1 MTTPDQ
7 LNVSEQELADVVRG
21 IRAASESSPE
31 GDDPDLTGAESP
43 GVAAVRARL
52 EEPFDYEKP
61 ERPNIEGYA

>member
-21 IRAASESSPE
+21 IRAAAETSQE
-31 GDDPDLTGAESP
+31 GDDPGLAGAESP